1 MDYSRGQ
8 AQYEGFENYFGH
20 KDLDYHRSQG
30 KSDQEILS
38 WLDANSDKLRGDN
51 VKGGGGLYDEL
62 SRSVSSSSGGY
73 GRSAPLQM
81 PTMPEVPEFMK
92 GGGGTKT
99 PVRESQIDVFDP
111 TGDYDGYLDIDNSFN
126 TMMNQQNQT
135 QNVNTT
141 NVGSGNT
148 IYGGVGNQ
156 SNYTLNSQYN
166 SDEKK
171 SQAKERAQNYALQL
185 M

>member
-1 MDYSRGQ
+1 
-8 AQYEGFENYFGH
+8 
-20 KDLDYHRSQG
+20 
-30 KSDQEILS
+30 
-38 WLDANSDKLRGDN
+38 
-51 VKGGGGLYDEL
+51 
-62 SRSVSSSSGGY
+62 
-73 GRSAPLQM
+73 
-81 PTMPEVPEFMK
+81 
-92 GGGGTKT
+92 
-99 PVRESQIDVFDP
+99 
-111 TGDYDGYLDIDNSFN
+111 
-126 TMMNQQNQT
+126 MMNQQNQT

-156 SNYTLNSQYN
+156 GNYTLNSQYN